1 MLVCVCVLRFCCF
14 IEDGQDDL
22 WAEIWKLRSKPY
34 GYLKSVPRRSNSRDR
49 PYGGNILNMFKEQ
62 QGSSCGVSGIIF
74 LFTFRVDFSGPLK
87 KYKSRLW
94 FFFVSCYEIFQ
105 LYTKVEDKKPS
116 WIHHSDWSLICCRI
130 YFISLPPT
138 PHRHI
143 HTYTLL
149 PFLGWSNILK

>member
-94 FFFVSCYEIFQ
+94 FFFFKLLWNFPTIHKSRGQET
-105 LYTKVEDKKPS
+105 LMNPS
-116 WIHHSDWSLICCRI
+116 LRLII
-130 YFISLPPT
+130 NILPYLFHLPPAHST
-138 PHRHI
+138 QTHTHI
-143 HTYTLL
+143 HPTALFGL
-149 PFLGWSNILK
+149 E